1 LSGDASGHEASGHG
15 TAHNVAH
22 PVFHVHGLGGHI
34 DVFEDRLEIH
44 RHGLL
49 HIALEILLLYEG
61 STELILPIDKI
72 TSVALIEPMVF
83 PGYVRFSYPGAPIY
97 SKDYWTDAMAPNT
110 LLMGYFDH
118 RPFHRLRDFIIAA
131 QAKARAA

>member
-1 LSGDASGHEASGHG
+1 LSGDGSPHHDASHHG
-15 TAHNVAH
+15 ADH

-61 STELILPIDKI
+61 STELILPMDKI

-118 RPFHRLRDFIIAA
+118 RPFHRLRDFVIAA
-131 QAKARAA
+131 QARGRAA